1 MDRSLSEQGLL
12 EAPSYSSLA
21 AVSGGTSV
29 TSVSSSTAP
38 ISTAGPVGTAVVHMA
53 ADQPLPQQHPPMMQ
67 LQPQSLGQQ
76 PQSLGQQP
84 QFTLYQQQQQQQIH
98 QAEAV
103 PATGAAFAPGRGG
116 LLDPLSAQHRDPV
129 LPGRS
134 LL

>member
-76 PQSLGQQP
+76 PQSFGQQP
-84 QFTLYQQQQQQQIH
+84 QFTLYQQQIH

>member
-38 ISTAGPVGTAVVHMA
+38 ISTAGPVGTAVVHVV
-53 ADQPLPQQHPPMMQ
+53 ADQPLPQQLPPMMQ
-67 LQPQSLGQQ
+67 LQ